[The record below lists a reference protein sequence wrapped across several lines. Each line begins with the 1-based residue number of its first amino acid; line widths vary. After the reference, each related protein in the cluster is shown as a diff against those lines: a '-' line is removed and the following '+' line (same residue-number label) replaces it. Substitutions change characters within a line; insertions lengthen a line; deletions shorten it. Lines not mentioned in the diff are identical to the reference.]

1 MIKKKKKKKKIVQN
15 NSVVQG
21 SNGSVQW
28 SSLYF
33 YSISDKIG
41 RRKFAILSVGYV
53 ADDGSSKNLN
63 AGDSARFF
71 IRRRIGRKTIA
82 LDSRRKRHQQKKV

>member
-1 MIKKKKKKKKIVQN
+1 MIKKKNKKKIVQN

-41 RRKFAILSVGYV
+41 RRKFVILSVGYV

-63 AGDSARFF
+63 AGDSAR
-71 IRRRIGRKTIA
+71 
-82 LDSRRKRHQQKKV
+82 KRDFS